1 MAVTLVRCCKMH
13 TSALNGNPVDGLVN
27 VCGLV
32 EDVFDHVPG
41 FVQNLGKHAFFL
53 LFLRLLN
60 GRVTWVP
67 LPLCLSARHLGT
79 GHFLEV
85 VQRRTAVR
93 AAKLVTF
100 ITF

>member
-13 TSALNGNPVDGLVN
+13 TSAPNGNPVDGLVN

-53 LFLRLLN
+53 LFLRVLN
-60 GRVTWVP
+60 GRVTGVP
-67 LPLCLSARHLGT
+67 LILCLPTCHLGT

-85 VQRRTAVR
+85 VQWRTAVGTT
-93 AAKLVTF
+93 KLVTF

>member
-13 TSALNGNPVDGLVN
+13 TSAPIGNPVDGLVN
-27 VCGLV
+27 ILGSV

-53 LFLRLLN
+53 LFLRVPN
-60 GRVTWVP
+60 GRVTLVP
-67 LPLCLSARHLGT
+67 LILCLPTRHLGT

-85 VQRRTAVR
+85 VQRRTAVGTT
-93 AAKLVTF
+93 KLVTF